1 MKMTL
6 TGLFLFVLGLN
17 IGETVRIHFYVPT
30 PLTWTQ
36 ASSYCSQYY
45 TSLSTITS
53 EEEHQK
59 LVAATGGISFQA
71 WIGPFRPVGNQNI
84 WTWSNGQFFYFSKL
98 QDPENKDVNCVY
110 ATNQNWYTNSCKN
123 QHPFFCHYEYDVQ
136 LVMLNMTWE
145 GALIYCRDGL
155 MDLASATNKYEL
167 EILQNRTKPSMTDGV
182 WTGLRFLAGKW
193 HWMSKSFNHIPYQG
207 SLPSCPEEPYR
218 CGAHNKRTE

>member
-30 PLTWTQ
+30 PLAWTE

-71 WIGPFRPVGNQNI
+71 WIG
-84 WTWSNGQFFYFSKL
+84 L
-98 QDPENKDVNCVY
+98 
-110 ATNQNWYTNSCKN
+110 
-123 QHPFFCHYEYDVQ
+123 
-136 LVMLNMTWE
+136 
-145 GALIYCRDGL
+145 
-155 MDLASATNKYEL
+155 
-167 EILQNRTKPSMTDGV
+167 
-182 WTGLRFLAGKW
+182 
-193 HWMSKSFNHIPYQG
+193 
-207 SLPSCPEEPYR
+207 
-218 CGAHNKRTE
+218 